1 MFCGIWDRQY
11 VVLPFCIRSQQA
23 TREEALVAM
32 ELGDDDEEAEDEDED
47 EEDGGVPYEVVEVI
61 KKMQAGATS
70 IE

>member
-1 MFCGIWDRQY
+1 MSASLF
-11 VVLPFCIRSQQA
+11 VFTKPLAKKP
-23 TREEALVAM
+23 LVAM